1 MRRFRLVRQCT
12 VQIENI
18 RIWRSFE
25 DAFETIPIHCSTEK
39 DFAVSCDFINV
50 IFVCLFYDFFSTKVK
65 HIVDQICNEVK
76 CTVKVRL
83 VRETM
88 FYKKSFYK
96 CNTLFHF
103 IVMYVMINLF
113 IQMLLQ
119 S

>member
-1 MRRFRLVRQCT
+1 MLSKQFPYIAAQKRTL
-12 VQIENI
+12 
-18 RIWRSFE
+18 
-25 DAFETIPIHCSTEK
+25 
-39 DFAVSCDFINV
+39 AVSCDFINV
-50 IFVCLFYDFFSTKVK
+50 IFVCLFYDFFATKVK
-65 HIVDQICNEVK
+65 HIVDQICNEEK

-96 CNTLFHF
+96 CYTLFHF